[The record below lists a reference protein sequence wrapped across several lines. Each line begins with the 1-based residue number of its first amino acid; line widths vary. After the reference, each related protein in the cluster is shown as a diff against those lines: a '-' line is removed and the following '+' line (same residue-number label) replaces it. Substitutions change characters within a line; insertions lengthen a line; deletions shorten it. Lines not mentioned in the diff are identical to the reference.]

1 MYWSDWGSKPEI
13 ARSLM
18 DGTQDISFVSNNI
31 RWPNGLTIDYPNQRL
46 YWVDAKFSTIE
57 SILLDGTDR
66 RVILADV
73 VKHPYAIAVFEDKLY
88 WSDWATHSIQY
99 CDKFTG
105 KNRHTLIKEKRDYIY
120 GIHVYHSALKQRM
133 YNPCTT
139 AYCSDLCL
147 LSGTASYTCAC
158 TEERVLGTDKHT
170 CRQQAKNRTLAVSV
184 GHVLLLVHHQTLGR
198 HNIEVLPVSFTH
210 IDRLAYDS
218 IAGAIL
224 VSNSHTKQLY
234 SINVDT
240 HETRV
245 LLSKDVGNIG
255 GMDFGKYHITYIH
268 TCTLYITCS
277 MYNNSL

>member
-1 MYWSDWGSKPEI
+1 MYREMYWSDWGTKPEI

-73 VKHPYAIAVFEDKLY
+73 VRHPYAIAVFEDKLY

-105 KNRHTLIKEKRDYIY
+105 KNHHTLIKEKRDYIY

-133 YNPCTT
+133 YNPCST

-147 LSGTASYTCAC
+147 LSGSASYACAC
-158 TEERVLGTDKHT
+158 TEERALGTDKHT

-198 HNIEVLPVSFTH
+198 HNIEMLPMSFTH

-224 VSNSHTKQLY
+224 VSNAHTKQLY
-234 SINVDT
+234 SINVAT

-255 GMDFGKYHITYIH
+255 GMDFGKYHIHIPVHY
-268 TCTLYITCS
+268 L
-277 MYNNSL
+277 